1 MTQDSI
7 ATLAKKFNFKTGK
20 WMIPVPWTEADEVW
34 GKLARGILDGKF
46 GEDLGVLFIKVH
58 GRSDP
63 ETNPHSLVQG
73 EVKPNAMMSVET
85 GDWTSEENTM
95 EVAKV
100 IQSLGIQHNLLYKPD
115 IYSKLEIF
123 RKNVYNVK
131 PTIYHYE

>member
-7 ATLAKKFNFKTGK
+7 TALAKKFDFKTGK
-20 WMIPVPWTEADEVW
+20 WMMPVPWTEADEVW

-46 GEDLGVLFIKVH
+46 GEDLGVLFINIH

-63 ETNPHSLVQG
+63 KTNPHSWVKG
-73 EVKPNAMMSVET
+73 EVKPNAILSVET
-85 GDWTSEENTM
+85 DDWTSEENSM

-100 IQSLGIQHNLLYKPD
+100 IRSLGIEYNLRYKPD

-123 RKNVYNVK
+123 RSNVYNMR
-131 PTIYHYE
+131 PTIYSD